1 MKAQYALWRTKIN
14 LQLLPEVSHSTLKE
28 HRNRLETFFF
38 FFFSPTS
45 ELGWIS
51 KVYVN
56 PPAVVRHAEQIQ
68 KWRTVK
74 GNWQVSALFMHSV
87 PVFLKQSLS
96 LSKLKY

>member
-1 MKAQYALWRTKIN
+1 MKAQRALQRTQTK
-14 LQLLPEVSHSTLKE
+14 LQLSSKFPRGTLNNTE
-28 HRNRLETFFF
+28 IDERLFFLF
-38 FFFSPTS
+38 PPTP

-56 PPAVVRHAEQIQ
+56 QPAVVRHAEQIQ

-96 LSKLKY
+96 LSRLQY